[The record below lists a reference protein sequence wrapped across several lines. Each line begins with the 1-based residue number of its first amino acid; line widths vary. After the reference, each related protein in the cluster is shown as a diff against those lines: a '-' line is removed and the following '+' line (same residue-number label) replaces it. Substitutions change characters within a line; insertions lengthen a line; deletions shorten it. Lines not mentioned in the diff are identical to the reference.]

1 MKMLV
6 FASNHLVNSN
16 VYLKIK
22 TTVVFSDDTQMLEYI
37 ILMYETG
44 LIWINKNVIYSYCDQ
59 NMYTVSVL

>member
-1 MKMLV
+1 M
-6 FASNHLVNSN
+6 F
-16 VYLKIK
+16 YLKIK
-22 TTVVFSDDTQMLEYI
+22 ATVVFSDDTQMLEYI